1 MARAS
6 SRNAK
11 AKTSVKVDFTN
22 VEASGNHP
30 EGRFL
35 FTVEG
40 VPEIKTSDNSGNDYI
55 NWKLKSSM
63 GMVWHMTSLAPQA
76 LFNLR
81 NVLESLG
88 LEVEQS
94 AMDLDLTELEGLT
107 CGGEVEH
114 EVYGGKKRARLI
126 DIFPEAELDD
136 EGAGTPAPKGNG
148 KGKKVEEEE
157 EEGEDLTYADLAE
170 ATKEELLEI
179 AKDNEVEGIT
189 LKLKKDLEALRAHIA
204 EQLELEAPEE
214 EQEEGEEPTYA
225 SVQEMEKDE
234 LLALAKEHE
243 VDGITLKLK
252 KDLDALRDHICE
264 ALELEEETKP
274 ADKPASRRKAG
285 ASKELAV
292 KSKVTFV
299 DDGEDVSGVVKSI
312 NTKEGFAVVVV
323 DGDDWEVE
331 LADLTVA

>member
-1 MARAS
+1 MARA

-11 AKTSVKVDFTN
+11 AKTSVKVDFTG

-126 DIFPEAELDD
+126 DIFPESEL
-136 EGAGTPAPKGNG
+136 EEQEEEEKPKGG

-157 EEGEDLTYADLAE
+157 LTYADLAD
-170 ATKEELLEI
+170 ASKEELLEI

-189 LKLKKDLEALRAHIA
+189 LKLKKDLDALRAHIA

-214 EQEEGEEPTYA
+214 EQEEGEDPTYA

-243 VDGITLKLK
+243 VEGITLKLK

-274 ADKPASRRKAG
+274 AAKPTSRRKS

-299 DDGEDVSGVVKSI
+299 DDGEEVAGVVKSI

-323 DGDDWEVE
+323 EGEDWEVE

>member
-1 MARAS
+1 MARA

-11 AKTSVKVDFTN
+11 AKTSVKVDFTG

-126 DIFPEAELDD
+126 DIFPESELEERE
-136 EGAGTPAPKGNG
+136 EGEEKPKGG

-157 EEGEDLTYADLAE
+157 EEELTYADLAD
-170 ATKEELLEI
+170 ASKEELLEI

-189 LKLKKDLEALRAHIA
+189 LKLKKDLDALRAHIA

-214 EQEEGEEPTYA
+214 EQEEGEDPTYA
-225 SVQEMEKDE
+225 SVQEMEKEE

-243 VDGITLKLK
+243 VEGITLKLK

-274 ADKPASRRKAG
+274 AAKATSRRKG

-299 DDGEDVSGVVKSI
+299 DDGEEVAGVVKSI

-323 DGDDWEVE
+323 EGEDWEVE

>member
-1 MARAS
+1 MARA

-11 AKTSVKVDFTN
+11 AKTSVKVDFTG

-126 DIFPEAELDD
+126 DIFPESELEEQE
-136 EGAGTPAPKGNG
+136 EGEEKPKGG

-157 EEGEDLTYADLAE
+157 EELTYADLAD
-170 ATKEELLEI
+170 ASKEELLEI

-189 LKLKKDLEALRAHIA
+189 LKLKKDLDALRAHIA

-214 EQEEGEEPTYA
+214 EQEEGEDPTYA

-243 VDGITLKLK
+243 VEGITLKLK

-274 ADKPASRRKAG
+274 AAKPTSRRKG

-299 DDGEDVSGVVKSI
+299 DDGEEVAGVVKSI

-323 DGDDWEVE
+323 EGEDWEVE

>member
-1 MARAS
+1 MARA

-11 AKTSVKVDFTN
+11 AKTSVKVDFTG

-126 DIFPEAELDD
+126 DIFPESEL
-136 EGAGTPAPKGNG
+136 EEQEEEEEEKPKGG

-157 EEGEDLTYADLAE
+157 ELTYADLAD
-170 ATKEELLEI
+170 ASKEELLEI

-189 LKLKKDLEALRAHIA
+189 LKLKKDLDALRAHIA

-214 EQEEGEEPTYA
+214 EQEEGEDPTYA

-243 VDGITLKLK
+243 VEGITLKLK

-274 ADKPASRRKAG
+274 AAKPTSRRKG

-299 DDGEDVSGVVKSI
+299 DDGEEVAGVVKSI

-323 DGDDWEVE
+323 EGEDWEVE